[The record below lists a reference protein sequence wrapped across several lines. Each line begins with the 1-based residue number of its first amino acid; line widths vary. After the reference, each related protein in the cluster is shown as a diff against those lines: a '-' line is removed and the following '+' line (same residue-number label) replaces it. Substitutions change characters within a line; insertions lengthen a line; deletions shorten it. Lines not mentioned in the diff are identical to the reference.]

1 MKFISYIDYNNAKM
15 LKKELLVVAI
25 VLVAS
30 IAVMATV
37 SNPAFAGTGF
47 KNKAECIKFL
57 VKNYNV
63 PPNLAAKS
71 CSGPFAG

>member
-1 MKFISYIDYNNAKM
+1 MKFISYIGHNNASM
-15 LKKELLVVAI
+15 LKQRLLVVAI

-30 IAVMATV
+30 IAVMAIV
-37 SNPAFAGTGF
+37 LNPVYAGTGF

-57 VKNYNV
+57 VQNYNV
-63 PPNLAAKS
+63 PPNVAAKS

>member
-1 MKFISYIDYNNAKM
+1 MQNVMS
-15 LKKELLVVAI
+15 LKTGSLLVAM

-30 IAVMATV
+30 LAAMAVV

-57 VKNYNV
+57 TQNYNV
-63 PPNLAAKS
+63 PPNVAAKS
-71 CSGPFAG
+71 CNGPFAG

>member
-1 MKFISYIDYNNAKM
+1 M
-15 LKKELLVVAI
+15 LKIGLLVVAI
-25 VLVAS
+25 
-30 IAVMATV
+30 V

-57 VKNYNV
+57 TQNYNV
-63 PPNLAAKS
+63 APNVAAKS

>member
-1 MKFISYIDYNNAKM
+1 M
-15 LKKELLVVAI
+15 LKIGLLVVAI
-25 VLVAS
+25 VLMAS
-30 IAVMATV
+30 IAAAMAIV

-57 VKNYNV
+57 TQNYNV
-63 PPNLAAKS
+63 PPNVAAKS

>member
-1 MKFISYIDYNNAKM
+1 M
-15 LKKELLVVAI
+15 LKKGLLLVVAI
-25 VLVAS
+25 VLAAS
-30 IAVMATV
+30 LATMAMV

-57 VKNYNV
+57 TQNYNV
-63 PPNLAAKS
+63 PPNVAAKS